1 MGSYCCCRLMNQ
13 SRLKYLIADQQ
24 IEIKQLKNK
33 LLEYKQYTSFWAERA
48 VNLEDKILDLLDAS
62 KADKTGDTKLV
73 ELKKIMIQ
81 KLNNKNNKI
90 IKKVINFILTL

>member
-1 MGSYCCCRLMNQ
+1 MGSYCCCRLMKQ

-24 IEIKQLKNK
+24 MEIKQLKNK
-33 LLEYKQYTSFWAERA
+33 LQEYKQYTSFWAERA
-48 VNLEDKILDLLDAS
+48 VALEDKILDLLDV
-62 KADKTGDTKLV
+62 DKTGDIKLV

-90 IKKVINFILTL
+90 IKKVINFIMNL